1 MKNCKIYKA
10 FVGWMLAGVFI
21 LPYVAKSVHGI
32 ESDPHHATADCRHH
46 NGHHHHNH
54 PCDDCTC
61 CKICQFTV
69 FLYTKTKV
77 VAPHPV
83 VRELNVRIITDYKE
97 EIYIPFYTT
106 NLLRAPPTMLV
117 D

>member
-1 MKNCKIYKA
+1 
-10 FVGWMLAGVFI
+10 
-21 LPYVAKSVHGI
+21 
-32 ESDPHHATADCRHH
+32 
-46 NGHHHHNH
+46 
-54 PCDDCTC
+54 
-61 CKICQFTV
+61 
-69 FLYTKTKV
+69 
-77 VAPHPV
+77 